1 MAFASAPSCSIP
13 LRVIHLRA
21 SLMRRLDQLRLTLS
35 DQVES
40 LPFGN
45 EAWMQTERELVAA
58 EQALRQL
65 RSLEC

>member
-1 MAFASAPSCSIP
+1 M
-13 LRVIHLRA
+13 VHLRA

>member
-1 MAFASAPSCSIP
+1 
-13 LRVIHLRA
+13 
-21 SLMRRLDQLRLTLS
+21 MRRLDQLRLTLS

-45 EAWMQTERELVAA
+45 ETWMQTERELVAA